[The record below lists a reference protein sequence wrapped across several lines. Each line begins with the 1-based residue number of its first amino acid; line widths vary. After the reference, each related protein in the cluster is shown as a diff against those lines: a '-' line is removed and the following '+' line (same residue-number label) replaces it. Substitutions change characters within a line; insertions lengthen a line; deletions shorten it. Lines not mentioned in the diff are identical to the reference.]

1 MKAQSGFTL
10 VELVLVAA
18 IIGIVLAATSLVFS
32 QLNQKYAVE
41 SYTKDIYSILLQAR
55 NDAANINTSCTV
67 TLTANEVRAVQDKNQ
82 DGDTADQGDLVI
94 HDFPR
99 FAINSAAPVVFDR
112 RGLTSNLQTI
122 RITGY
127 SANAV
132 PTMDC
137 IVVAAT
143 RINIGKWTGGTCVQR

>member
-18 IIGIVLAATSLVFS
+18 IIGIVLAAVTLNFS

-41 SYTKDIYSILLQAR
+41 SYTKDIYTILMQAR
-55 NDAANINTSCTV
+55 NDASNINSPCTV
-67 TLTANEVRAVQDKNQ
+67 NLAANEIRTVQDKNQ
-82 DGDTADQGDLVI
+82 DGDTTDQGENVI
-94 HDFPR
+94 HNFPR
-99 FAINSAAPVVFDR
+99 FTINFAADVLFDR
-112 RGLTSNLQTI
+112 RGLTNNLQTI

-127 SANAV
+127 SAKV
-132 PTMDC
+132 EPTTDC
-137 IVVAAT
+137 IVIGPT